1 MIGKL
6 NHVAI
11 AVPDLDAATAVY
23 RDTLGATVTEPDT
36 LQSRV
41 EEADFTEAFPGV
53 EPYPCEVAP

>member
-1 MIGKL
+1 MVSLRPELWDGDP
-6 NHVAI
+6 VDGE
-11 AVPDLDAATAVY
+11 VM
-23 RDTLGATVTEPDT
+23 RDWFERAVTEPDT